1 MARVRARTRLYRT
14 IAILLSM
21 SLSAVASSL
30 FIQFAAT
37 NGLDALD
44 LVRLVLIAISTLWLG
59 WGVSQSVIGLFYRP
73 KVHDSRQ
80 VEAGLRGRTAILVP
94 VYNEDPVETFSRVLA
109 MDRSLKQLGAAG
121 LFDFAILSDTR
132 DPQVARQEELWFA
145 RLLEESEG
153 RGRIFYRRRAD
164 NSGKKAGNIEDFM
177 TRSGGAYE
185 YALILD
191 ADSLMEGRTIL
202 EMARRMEAE
211 PQLGLLQTLPEIIN
225 ARSMFGRAVQFSASF
240 FSPVFARGIALLSG
254 LEGPFWGHNAMV
266 RTRAFAGSC
275 GLPALSGK
283 PPFGGHVLSHD
294 YVEAALL
301 ARNGWIVRLDTD
313 LDGSYEE
320 GPDNLIEYAKRDRR
334 WCQGNLQHMRLLNAP
349 GLSGWSRFVFLQ
361 GILAYISSPIW
372 ASFLILSLIAPYF
385 APPPDYFP
393 QPYQLFP
400 VFPDDQTSK
409 AIMLLVGIFGLLI
422 LPKLL
427 ILIQAIL
434 TGRVRRHGGAGRAG
448 ASVLS
453 EIAFSSVIAP
463 VMLLFQTRSVI
474 QVLMGTD
481 GGWPA
486 TRRGSQEMPFAD
498 AWAASRMMVLI
509 GAVMLGGAAYYT
521 PEVLVWLVPV
531 AVPMVFAP
539 LLIWLSAKPMDGPLF
554 LSAQERESSPI
565 LAERNAIVAAWS
577 GARAVPGHESN
588 AIEDGAPTHA

>member
-266 RTRAFAGSC
+266 RTKAFASSC

-565 LAERNAIVAAWS
+565 LAERDAIVAAWS
-577 GARAVPGHESN
+577 GARAVSGHESN